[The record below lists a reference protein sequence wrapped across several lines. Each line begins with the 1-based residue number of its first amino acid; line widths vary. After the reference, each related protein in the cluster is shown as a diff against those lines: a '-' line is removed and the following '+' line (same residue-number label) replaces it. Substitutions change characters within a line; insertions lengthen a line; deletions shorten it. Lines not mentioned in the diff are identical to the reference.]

1 MGEHDQLFKT
11 AFRNPVHAA
20 GELAS
25 VLPKEVLDAIDL
37 TSLTLVPGD
46 TVSSQLDERF
56 ADALFKADFKTAGPG
71 FIWLLLEHQSAPDRW
86 MPLRV
91 LEQLTRLW
99 IAWRKDNPEAKLLP
113 PFLCVVVHHGEGG
126 WSART
131 RLHDL
136 VAGLQEAPALR
147 RYVPD
152 FELIV
157 DDLVF
162 QSDELLLK
170 RPLGTLPKVVLWALR
185 DARHDERLLQTL
197 RTWGRPLEELNV
209 EAPEDV
215 TTVLRYILGVA
226 GEESLKTI
234 KRRLTEAAPAT
245 EEKMQTIAQAL
256 ESRGRAA
263 GKEEGKAEDVLA
275 VLEVRGLRVTDEQRD
290 FILTCKD
297 VAQLDRWLRQAVTA
311 TDAAA
316 LFVH

>member
-1 MGEHDQLFKT
+1 M
-11 AFRNPVHAA
+11 
-20 GELAS
+20 
-25 VLPKEVLDAIDL
+25 LPKEVIDAIDL
-37 TSLTLVPGD
+37 KSLELVPGD

-56 ADALFKADFKTAGPG
+56 ADALFKADFKAAGPG
-71 FIWLLLEHQSAPDRW
+71 FIWLLLEHQSVPDRW

-91 LEQLTRLW
+91 LEHQTRLW
-99 IAWRKDNPEAKLLP
+99 SRWRKDNPEAKFLP

-126 WSART
+126 WNART

-136 VAGLQEAPALR
+136 VAGLDEVPALK

-157 DDLVF
+157 DDLAF

-197 RTWGRPLEELNV
+197 RTWLHPLARLSA

-215 TTVLRYILGVA
+215 MTVLRYILGVA
-226 GEESLKTI
+226 GVESLDII
-234 KRRLTEAAPAT
+234 KRRLAESGVVM
-245 EEKMQTIAQAL
+245 EEQMQVIKETL
-256 ESRGRAA
+256 ESRGRAV
-263 GKEEGKAEDVLA
+263 GKVEGKAEDVLV
-275 VLEVRGLRVTDEQRD
+275 VLEARGLHVTDEQRD

-297 VAQLDRWLRQAVTA
+297 LATLDRWLRQAVTA
-311 TDAAA
+311 TEAAA
-316 LFVH
+316 LFVQ